1 VTYKDNKVW
10 REFCR
15 SLRRKEIEEEPM
27 AKLTIEG
34 GESFDVAESKRLVR
48 ALVEDAGVD
57 QLHACGGKGR
67 CTTCKV
73 EMVEGEPDKM
83 TKAEATVLSE
93 RGLEGIRL
101 SCQMLCDRDMTV
113 RVVSRLEG
121 SGRSDAGSAVAD
133 EIEPAPVEWV
143 DRG

>member
-1 VTYKDNKVW
+1 M
-10 REFCR
+10 
-15 SLRRKEIEEEPM
+15 P
-27 AKLTIEG
+27 KLTIEG
-34 GESFDVAESKRLVR
+34 GESFDVAENKRLVR

-93 RGLEGIRL
+93 RGLEGVRL
-101 SCQMLCDRDMTV
+101 SCQMLCERDMTV
-113 RVVSRLEG
+113 RVVSRLDG
-121 SGRSDAGSAVAD
+121 SGRSDAGSPVAD
-133 EIEPAPVEWV
+133 EIEPTPVEWV

>member
-1 VTYKDNKVW
+1 
-10 REFCR
+10 
-15 SLRRKEIEEEPM
+15 
-27 AKLTIEG
+27 
-34 GESFDVAESKRLVR
+34 
-48 ALVEDAGVD
+48 D

-121 SGRSDAGSAVAD
+121 SGRSDAGGAVAD

-143 DRG
+143 DLG